1 MSELPEGGIS
11 DQNTKIIGWTLIMVA
26 GASIII
32 LGIFLVTQWVYIIEP
47 I

>member
-11 DQNTKIIGWTLIMVA
+11 DQNTKIIGWTLIMAA
-26 GASIII
+26 GASIIV
-32 LGIFLVTQWVYIIEP
+32 LGIFVAMQRAYIIEP